1 MGELAVVK
9 QEARLVS
16 TQLTEFSTEQIRI
29 LAETVAKDCNQ
40 NELAFFLN
48 VAKLKRLDPFSG
60 QIHVVK
66 RWDSALG
73 ANKITVQIGIDGYR
87 VIASRTGEMAGIDEP
102 VYNAED
108 GVNPQTAKVTVYRY
122 GRNDEKIP
130 YTATARWSEYV
141 QTKKDG
147 GVNHMWKTKPYL
159 MLGKVAEALAL
170 RKAFPDELSGMYTDD
185 EMDQADNHH
194 PGQTD
199 PKPPVNMP
207 KSTQQTAQA
216 TQQTTQGAQQANPT
230 QSSATVAQTKTTTT
244 SGPEQIKGV
253 IESTKVQKDDLWMVL
268 DKKTVVV
275 RAGKTDAGMVPGAKL
290 IVEAVKKAFKNGDEF
305 YETQEV
311 VTLLPPDGEVI
322 EGEIIEPEKPDT
334 TMGDAALESEELKG
348 MFDEHPPARGP
359 NEDAERQQ
367 AQRAKREEVLA
378 KGREGDKPGT
388 AGFGRGQRLHI
399 LITSNWKNTGF
410 GEPEL
415 ARFLKSIR
423 LEHAR
428 DLPYV
433 KDSKDW
439 SVNLYGLVE
448 GMALGEIDWNQY
460 VPD

>member
-1 MGELAVVK
+1 MK
-9 QEARLVS
+9 QETRLALA
-16 TQLTEFSTEQIRI
+16 QPMEFSSKQIEI
-29 LAETVAKDCNQ
+29 LAQTVAKGCDQ
-40 NELAFFLN
+40 NELGFFIN
-48 VAKLKRLDPFSG
+48 VCKMKRLDPFSG

-66 RWDSALG
+66 RWDSDAG
-73 ANKITVQIGIDGYR
+73 REKMAIQTGIDGYR
-87 VIASRTGEMAGIDEP
+87 VIAARTGELAGIDDP
-102 VYNAED
+102 IYNSED
-108 GVNPQTAKVTVYRY
+108 EAFPKWAKVTVHRY
-122 GRNDEKIP
+122 GRDNEKIA
-130 YTATARWSEYV
+130 YTATARWTEYV

-147 GVNHMWKTKPYL
+147 GPTRNWNTKPFL
-159 MLGKVAEALAL
+159 MLGKCAEALAL
-170 RKAFPDELSGMYTDD
+170 RKGFPDELSGMYTDE
-185 EMDQADNHH
+185 EMEQADNHH
-194 PGQTD
+194 PGQPD

-216 TQQTTQGAQQANPT
+216 TQQTTQGAQQATPT

-244 SGPEQIKGV
+244 NGPEQIKGV

-322 EGEIIEPEKPDT
+322 EGEIVEPEKPDT

>member
-1 MGELAVVK
+1 MSELAVVK
-9 QEARLVS
+9 QETRLA
-16 TQLTEFSTEQIRI
+16 TAQPMEFSTEQIRI

-73 ANKITVQIGIDGYR
+73 ANKITVQVGIDGYR
-87 VIASRTGEMAGIDEP
+87 VIASRTGDMAGIDEP
-102 VYNAED
+102 IYNAED
-108 GVNPQTAKVTVYRY
+108 EPNPQTAKVTVYRY

-170 RKAFPDELSGMYTDD
+170 RKAFPDELSGMYTDE

-194 PGQTD
+194 PGQPD

-244 SGPEQIKGV
+244 NGPEQIKGV

-322 EGEIIEPEKPDT
+322 EGEIVEPDPVGPT
-334 TMGDAALESEELKG
+334 VADAALASDELKG
-348 MFDEHPPARGP
+348 MFGDHPQSRE
-359 NEDAERQQ
+359 EDAEKQQ
-367 AQRAKREEVLA
+367 AQRAKREEVIA

-388 AGFGRGQRLHI
+388 AGFARGQRLHI
-399 LITSNWKNTGF
+399 LITANAKNTGF

-428 DLPYV
+428 DLTYV
-433 KDSKDW
+433 KDSKDF
-439 SVNLYGLVE
+439 SVNNYALCE
-448 GMALGEIDWNQY
+448 GMALGEVDWNQY